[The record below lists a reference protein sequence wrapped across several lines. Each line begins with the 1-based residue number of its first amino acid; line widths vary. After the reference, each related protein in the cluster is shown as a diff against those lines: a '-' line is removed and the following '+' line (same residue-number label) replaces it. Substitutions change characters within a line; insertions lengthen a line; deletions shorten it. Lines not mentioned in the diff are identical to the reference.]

1 MALKMHLLIYV
12 MSLNREKRSMVKKDE
27 KKYKVVFLGPAARDF
42 GLVDKLVKNL
52 QTYFGISAQ
61 NVTKMIRLAPL
72 TVKNGINLREANRYK
87 DVLEEIGAKV
97 GIEPISEEKHRAKTA
112 RLSGTKHIV

>member
-1 MALKMHLLIYV
+1 MMEQ
-12 MSLNREKRSMVKKDE
+12 NE
-27 KKYKVVFLGPAARDF
+27 KKYKVIFFGPANKDF

-52 QTYFGISAQ
+52 QVYFGISAQ
-61 NVTKMIRLAPL
+61 NVTKMIRLAPI

-97 GIEPISEEKHRAKTA
+97 GIEPISEEKHWAKTA
-112 RLSGTKHIV
+112 KLSATKHSV